1 MRHVIRGLI
10 VFVVGVLTSG
20 IGVLAALTL
29 TPPGRTLL
37 ARNVSH
43 LLDTLLRGEVVVGN
57 IGGSFLRDL
66 VLRDVVVRDTAGVLL
81 ASLPRAR
88 LSYLIPNL
96 IARRFIL
103 ETLVVDEPVINL
115 VRHANGRWNYEEVL
129 RLNEGG
135 PGGTSPLI
143 EFRDLR
149 IDHGTVSLA
158 IPWPGKDVTGSR
170 REEMIASARAE
181 GRMVADTPEGT
192 RQIIAFS
199 DVTAGVRR
207 LRIATPDRLPLLAV
221 IDTLRVDVSDP
232 QARVRDLQG
241 TIEAKGDTLRF
252 SVGRAVLPGT
262 VASAEGMISWPQDTI
277 LWNFRASADSLDLK
291 DLRFIAPDFPD
302 MQGHAD
308 VVATSRSNSVTDYDI
323 TDLALSAGPEQVTG
337 ELVAVVDVRRGLGVR
352 DARLRLASFNLD
364 KVRPFVDSLPFIGT
378 VSGDVNADGLL
389 TNVAA
394 SGAITFVDFGVP
406 AHPVTTLAFDGRF
419 QAGEAGLQF
428 DSVQVSESDVD
439 LRTVR
444 RLAPA
449 VIVEGRVRAA
459 GVING
464 PLDDVTFTGVARH
477 RDGDRPES
485 VIDGTTRLDSRDRKA
500 PLRVAAD
507 LTLAPLS
514 FEGIRRSFPAIK
526 SQGDLR
532 GRVHLEGPVDD
543 LFIDADVTGEIGTI
557 RGSGTVTILPPRW
570 AADTLR
576 LAYENLDL
584 AKLLGSGASTSLNG
598 TVAVTGTIDTLVAP
612 EGTLELLLAPSV
624 ARGVV
629 IDSLLLRAQVQDSV
643 LQVDTLGGTAE
654 GLVLAG
660 SGNLGWARP
669 HAGNMSFTLEADS
682 LGGLDSLAQS
692 LSGFLHDTLP
702 GWRPLNGVLRMRAD
716 LAGSIDSLEATG
728 TASIDAF
735 TFHHFKAGQ
744 VTASAAY
751 TGGTRPALTL
761 DAVVDSLDRDNRY
774 LRQLRLTMTG
784 PIDSTRWGL
793 FADVGGAIGVAGSG
807 TFTSSDTAR
816 TVMLDALGLDLP
828 SRAWQLTKGGVLTL
842 TDSAISITP
851 IELAASD
858 GSGFLRIGGRAP
870 WESEGA
876 MTVEALGIS
885 VTDLYALAQYDTLG
899 TGGWL
904 GMNLE
909 FGGTRY
915 APTLGGTLTIED
927 ITVGETQGPFI
938 QGVLRYGEKRFE
950 GGLLLYRTGEPV
962 LQVRYSLPVDLALV
976 KIEDRRV
983 DGPLSV
989 SATADSVDL
998 SVVEALVPTVRNVHG
1013 TMDAAVRVEGTWAN
1027 PDLGGA
1033 VAVKNGGAFLRSL
1046 GVRFDSING
1055 RLELAGDSIYVKDV
1069 DVSSERG
1076 NMRLS
1081 GNIFLEGLTRPVLD
1095 LQARLNQFTAI
1106 NQPDF
1111 LTLTA
1116 SGRLGIQGPLD
1127 ALVLTGAITADRGA
1141 LYFADMLTRR
1151 VIDLDDPENLAF
1163 IDTTIIRR
1171 RNLGTDLS
1179 SRLMQSIQV
1188 RDLGLRIGGDFW
1200 LRSNEANIQLDGSVR
1215 ADKVGQTYRVDG
1227 TMSAVRGR
1235 YRLSPFPG
1243 FSRDF
1248 DVVRGD
1254 VRFFGT
1260 SDLNA
1265 ELDIEARYV
1274 VRTTRNQE
1282 LPIIARITGTL
1293 QDPKLKLESTQRPP
1307 LSELDIAS
1315 YLVTGAPASEA
1326 ATQGQNV
1333 LVQNVSTYIL
1343 SAGSSAIERAL
1354 VSDLGLPVDMLQIR
1368 PVVSSYGG
1376 TTGSSGLSAAF
1387 ALALGWQLSR
1397 NVFLTVN
1404 AGFCTAS
1411 SATFD
1416 YRNFGAGIEW
1426 RMSQE
1431 WRVQAVMEPV
1441 LRYCGATAVGANVS
1455 SSLRYQL
1462 GVDVLW
1468 EREF

>member
-10 VFVVGVLTSG
+10 VFVVGVLTSA

-43 LLDTLLRGEVVVGN
+43 LLETLLRGDVVVGN

-88 LSYLIPNL
+88 VSYLIPNL

-103 ETLVVDEPVINL
+103 ETVVVDEAVINL

-143 EFRDLR
+143 EFRDVR

-158 IPWPGKDVTGSR
+158 FPWPGKDVTGPR
-170 REEMIASARAE
+170 RDEMIASARAE

-192 RQIIAFS
+192 RQVIAFS

-221 IDTLRVDVSDP
+221 IDTLHVDVSDP
-232 QARVRDLQG
+232 RVRVRHLQG
-241 TIEAKGDTLRF
+241 TIAAQGDTLRF
-252 SVGRAVLPGT
+252 SVPRAVLPGT
-262 VASAEGMISWPQDTI
+262 AASAEGMISWPQDTI
-277 LWNFRASADSLDLK
+277 LWNFRAVATALDLK

-302 MQGHAD
+302 MQGHAE
-308 VVATSRSNSVTDYDI
+308 VVATSRSNTVTDYDI
-323 TDLALSAGPEQVTG
+323 TNMALAAGPERLEG
-337 ELVAVVDVRRGLGVR
+337 DLVAVVDVRRGLGVR
-352 DARLRLASFNLD
+352 DARLRLADFNLD

-378 VSGDVNADGLL
+378 VSGNVSADGLL

-394 SGAITFVDFGVP
+394 SGGITFVDYGLP
-406 AHPVTTLAFDGRF
+406 ARPVTTLSFDGRF

-428 DSVQVSESDVD
+428 DSVAVRQSDID

-449 VIVEGRVRAA
+449 VIVEGRVRAV

-485 VIDGTTRLDSRDRKA
+485 VIDGTTRLDSRDRAA

-526 SQGDLR
+526 SVGDLR
-532 GRVHLEGPVDD
+532 GRVHLDGPVDD
-543 LFIDADVTGEIGTI
+543 LFMDVDVTGEIGTI
-557 RGSGTVTILPPRW
+557 RGSGSVTILPPRW
-570 AADTLR
+570 AADSLR
-576 LAYENLDL
+576 LAYQSLDL
-584 AKLLGSGASTSLNG
+584 AQLLGSGAPTSLNG
-598 TVAVTGTIDTLVAP
+598 TIAVTGMIDTLVAP
-612 EGTLELLLAPSV
+612 EGTLELTLGPSV
-624 ARGVV
+624 VRGVV
-629 IDSLLLRAQVQDSV
+629 LDTLVLRARVEDSV
-643 LQVDTLGGTAE
+643 LAIDTLGGTGE
-654 GLVLAG
+654 GLTLAG
-660 SGNLGWARP
+660 AGTLGWARP
-669 HAGNMSFTLEADS
+669 HAGRMSLALEADT
-682 LGGLDSLAQS
+682 LGGLDSLAQA
-692 LSGFLHDTLP
+692 LTGFVRDTLP
-702 GWRPLNGVLRMRAD
+702 GWRALKGVLRVRAD

-728 TASIDAF
+728 TATIDGFA
-735 TFHHFKAGQ
+735 FHHFEAGQ
-744 VTASAAY
+744 ISASAAY
-751 TGGTRPALTL
+751 TGGARPALTL
-761 DAVVDSLDRDNRY
+761 DAVVDSLDRDDRY

-784 PIDSTRWGL
+784 PLDSTRWGL
-793 FADVGGAIGVAGSG
+793 FADVGGSIGLAGSG

-816 TVMLDALGLDLP
+816 SIMIDALGLDLP
-828 SRAWQLTKGGVLTL
+828 SRAWQLTRSGVLTVS
-842 TDSAISITP
+842 DSVVAITP

-909 FGGTRY
+909 FGGTRH
-915 APTLGGTLTIED
+915 APTMGGTLTIED

-962 LQVRYSLPVDLALV
+962 LQVRYSLPLDLALTR
-976 KIEDRRV
+976 IEDRRV

-998 SVVEALVPTVRNVHG
+998 SVVEAVIPTIRNVHG
-1013 TMDAAVRVEGTWAN
+1013 TMDAAVLVEGTWAD

-1033 VAVKNGGAFLRSL
+1033 VAIKNGGAFLRAL

-1055 RLELAGDSIYVKDV
+1055 RLELAGDSIYVRDL

-1076 NMRLS
+1076 SMRLS
-1081 GNIFLEGLTRPVLD
+1081 GNILLEGLTRPVLD
-1095 LQARLNQFTAI
+1095 LQAGLNEFTAI
-1106 NQPDF
+1106 NQQDF

-1116 SGRLGIQGPLD
+1116 SGRLGIKGPLD

-1151 VIDLDDPENLAF
+1151 IIDLDDPENLAF

-1171 RNLGTDLS
+1171 RNLGSGLS

-1188 RDLGLRIGGDFW
+1188 RDLGLQIGGDFW
-1200 LRSNEANIQLDGSVR
+1200 LKSNEANIQLDGSVR

-1227 TMSAVRGR
+1227 TMSAIRGR

-1282 LPIIARITGTL
+1282 LPIVARITGTL

-1343 SAGSSAIERAL
+1343 SAGSSALERAL

-1368 PVVSSYGG
+1368 PVVSS
-1376 TTGSSGLSAAF
+1376 SSGTAGASSLSAAF
-1387 ALALGWQLSR
+1387 ALAVGWQLSR
-1397 NVFLTVN
+1397 DIFLTVN
-1404 AGFCTAS
+1404 TGFCTAS
-1411 SATFD
+1411 GSSFD

-1426 RMSQE
+1426 RLSQA

-1441 LRYCGATAVGANVS
+1441 LRYCGVSAVGANVS

-1462 GVDVLW
+1462 GADVLW
-1468 EREF
+1468 ETEF